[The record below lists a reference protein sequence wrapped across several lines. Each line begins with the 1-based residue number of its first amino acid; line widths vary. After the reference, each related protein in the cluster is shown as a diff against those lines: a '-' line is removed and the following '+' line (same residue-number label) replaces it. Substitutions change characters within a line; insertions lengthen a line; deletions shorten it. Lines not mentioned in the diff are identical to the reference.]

1 MSSLSIARLQR
12 NVVSVSIT
20 HLAKR
25 LENLERN
32 QIEANLHHARDIEQ
46 QLNSLDSEYWKRH
59 FAVIDLIDDEAL
71 LSREQELLDNHD
83 DRVSS
88 LSVRISLL
96 QSSMSTEKQRRK
108 CLSELCSLQKK
119 ILSIHDN
126 VTSSTPESHLHQYAK
141 TIRSYKAEL
150 RKICLESYNL
160 DVSDSDEIYSLESQ
174 LDEDVFNCCLKIRRL
189 LPSANTSLAPSS
201 LLEYNKSI
209 TPQVEKELQAVPDMS
224 LVVATSSTLV
234 NTNSHSNETQTLT
247 SDSLDSI
254 DTCEIP
260 LLMVVTDEPSTHPS
274 CETTYSID
282 RCPEVINSRTSLAI
296 SSSGH
301 STHKLCIPIITCCA
315 ADFSHINGVDS
326 LLDCSPHSLLDCSP
340 HSLLACSPHSLLD
353 RLIRTSM
360 VVAILIKSYLILFLH
375 VCHGRRHSTQNTF
388 AHSRLC
394 IEIIRSLTPSHV
406 T

>member
-1 MSSLSIARLQR
+1 
-12 NVVSVSIT
+12 
-20 HLAKR
+20 
-25 LENLERN
+25 
-32 QIEANLHHARDIEQ
+32 
-46 QLNSLDSEYWKRH
+46 
-59 FAVIDLIDDEAL
+59 
-71 LSREQELLDNHD
+71 
-83 DRVSS
+83 
-88 LSVRISLL
+88 
-96 QSSMSTEKQRRK
+96 MSTKQQRRK

-201 LLEYNKSI
+201 LLEYNNSI
-209 TPQVEKELQAVPDMS
+209 TPHVEKELQDAPDMS

-234 NTNSHSNETQTLT
+234 NTNSHSSETLTLT
-247 SDSLDSI
+247 SDSQPSLDSI

-282 RCPEVINSRTSLAI
+282 RCPEVVNSRTSLAVL
-296 SSSGH
+296 SSGH
-301 STHKLCIPIITCCA
+301 STHKLCIPIITCSA
-315 ADFSHINGVDS
+315 ADFSHINGVD
-326 LLDCSPHSLLDCSP
+326 SLLDCSP

>member
-12 NVVSVSIT
+12 NAVSVSIT

-83 DRVSS
+83 DLVSS
-88 LSVRISLL
+88 LFVRISLL
-96 QSSMSTEKQRRK
+96 QSSMSTEQQRRK

-189 LPSANTSLAPSS
+189 LPSANTSLTLLRCLSLIKASLLRLKRNYQLFQTCHSS
-201 LLEYNKSI
+201 LQHFPHLG
-209 TPQVEKELQAVPDMS
+209 T
-224 LVVATSSTLV
+224 
-234 NTNSHSNETQTLT
+234 
-247 SDSLDSI
+247 
-254 DTCEIP
+254 
-260 LLMVVTDEPSTHPS
+260 
-274 CETTYSID
+274 
-282 RCPEVINSRTSLAI
+282 RTRI
-296 SSSGH
+296 
-301 STHKLCIPIITCCA
+301 
-315 ADFSHINGVDS
+315 V
-326 LLDCSPHSLLDCSP
+326 
-340 HSLLACSPHSLLD
+340 
-353 RLIRTSM
+353 M
-360 VVAILIKSYLILFLH
+360 
-375 VCHGRRHSTQNTF
+375 RH
-388 AHSRLC
+388 
-394 IEIIRSLTPSHV
+394 
-406 T
+406 

>member
-32 QIEANLHHARDIEQ
+32 QMEANLHHAQDIER
-46 QLNSLDSEYWKRH
+46 QLNSLDSEFWKRH
-59 FAVIDLIDDEAL
+59 FAVIDLIDDETL

-83 DRVSS
+83 DLVSS
-88 LSVRISLL
+88 LFVRISLL
-96 QSSMSTEKQRRK
+96 QSSMSTEQQRRK
-108 CLSELCSLQKK
+108 CLSELCYLQKK

-189 LPSANTSLAPSS
+189 LPSANTSLTPSS
-201 LLEYNKSI
+201 LLESDKGI
-209 TPQVEKELQAVPDMS
+209 APQIEKELPAVPDMS
-224 LVVATSSTLV
+224 LIVATSSTLV
-234 NTNSHSNETQTLT
+234 NTSSHSNETQTLT
-247 SDSLDSI
+247 SDSQPSLDSI
-254 DTCEIP
+254 ETCERSV
-260 LLMVVTDEPSTHPS
+260 LMVVTDEPSTHPS

-282 RCPEVINSRTSLAI
+282 RCPEVVNSGTSLAI
-296 SSSGH
+296 LSSGH

-326 LLDCSPHSLLDCSP
+326 LLDCSPHSLL
-340 HSLLACSPHSLLD
+340 ACSPHSLLD
-353 RLIRTSM
+353 RLIRTSTG
-360 VVAILIKSYLILFLH
+360 VAILIKSYLILFLH

>member
-12 NVVSVSIT
+12 NAVSVSIT
-20 HLAKR
+20 HLTKR

-71 LSREQELLDNHD
+71 LSREQELLDSHD
-83 DRVSS
+83 DLVSS
-88 LSVRISLL
+88 LFVRISLL
-96 QSSMSTEKQRRK
+96 QSSMSTEQQHRK

-119 ILSIHDN
+119 IISIHDN

-150 RKICLESYNL
+150 HKICLESYNL

-189 LPSANTSLAPSS
+189 LPSANTSLTPSS
-201 LLEYNKSI
+201 LLESDKGI
-209 TPQVEKELQAVPDMS
+209 TPQIEKGLPAVPDLS

-234 NTNSHSNETQTLT
+234 NTNSYSSETLTLT
-247 SDSLDSI
+247 SDSQPSLDYI

-274 CETTYSID
+274 CETIYSID
-282 RCPEVINSRTSLAI
+282 RCPEVVNSGTSLAVL
-296 SSSGH
+296 SSGH

-315 ADFSHINGVDS
+315 TDFSHINGVDS

-340 HSLLACSPHSLLD
+340 HSLLD

-360 VVAILIKSYLILFLH
+360 GVAILIKSYLILFLH